1 MYIFNFEY
9 IFFTSC
15 INSFSSDTGQYIKK
29 IKEKNKIDSSHI
41 FIIYNDYSCSSCI
54 ESTFM
59 FFSHSIYTRDT
70 FPILTCVY
78 IGKSQKKFEVL
89 KKKFSH
95 PKINMTWDT
104 VDFHKVSKYMEPSE
118 LIYYNSNNHKAV
130 RFNMANIEN
139 VKPLILDIF
148 EEK

>member
-1 MYIFNFEY
+1 MTPLIFSLSTMIIVALLALKVPLCFFLIAYIPVTLFLV
-9 IFFTSC
+9 
-15 INSFSSDTGQYIKK
+15 
-29 IKEKNKIDSSHI
+29 
-41 FIIYNDYSCSSCI
+41 
-54 ESTFM
+54 
-59 FFSHSIYTRDT
+59 
-70 FPILTCVY
+70 LTYVY

-104 VDFHKVSKYMEPSE
+104 VDFHKVSKYIEPSE

>member
-1 MYIFNFEY
+1 MKLRLKIHTCIFLILNTF
-9 IFFTSC
+9 FFTSC

-70 FPILTCVY
+70 FPSIDLC
-78 IGKSQKKFEVL
+78 
-89 KKKFSH
+89 
-95 PKINMTWDT
+95 
-104 VDFHKVSKYMEPSE
+104 
-118 LIYYNSNNHKAV
+118 IYREITKE
-130 RFNMANIEN
+130 I
-139 VKPLILDIF
+139 
-148 EEK
+148 